1 MRLGEVAAELMRRDR
16 EAPSGRSVQRDRLG
30 SIRNTP
36 GHVDRRMSAY
46 ADRIR
51 KLALKVA
58 HYL

>member
-1 MRLGEVAAELMRRDR
+1 MGLGEVAAELMGRDR
-16 EAPSGRSVQRDRLG
+16 EASSGCTGKCDRLG
-30 SIRNTP
+30 RVGDSP
-36 GHVDRRMSAY
+36 GHVDRRMSAD